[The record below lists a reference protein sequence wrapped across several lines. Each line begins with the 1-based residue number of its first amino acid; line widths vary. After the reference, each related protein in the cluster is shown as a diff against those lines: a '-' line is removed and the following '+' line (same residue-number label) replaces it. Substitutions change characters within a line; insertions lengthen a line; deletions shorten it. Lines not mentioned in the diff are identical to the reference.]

1 MKRVTIIGC
10 GGAGKST
17 LARQLGQLTQ
27 LPVAY
32 LDAVL
37 WQPGWVMIDRA
48 TELVLQKQLID
59 QPEWIIDG
67 NYGSMMDQRFA
78 AADTLIF
85 LDFPRWLC
93 LWRIIKRMARYS
105 GRVRPDMAPG
115 CPERWNWEFI
125 HWIWTF
131 RQTQRGQIL
140 AKLDQYAHGRTVLIL
155 KKPVDVTQFLNQLI
169 QLT

>member
-1 MKRVTIIGC
+1 MKRVAIVGC

-17 LARQLGQLTQ
+17 LARQLGQLTH
-27 LPVAY
+27 LPVAH

-37 WQPGWVMIDRA
+37 WQPGWIMTDRA

-67 NYGSMMDQRFA
+67 NYGSSMNLRFTT
-78 AADTLIF
+78 ADTIIF

-93 LWRIIKRMARYS
+93 LWRIIKRLVTYQ

-115 CPERWNWEFI
+115 CPERWSWDFL

-131 RQTQRGQIL
+131 RQTQRAQIL
-140 AKLDQYAHGRTVLIL
+140 AKIDQYAPGRTVLIF
-155 KKPVDVTQFLNQLI
+155 KKPVEVNQFLHQLMPE
-169 QLT
+169 T